1 MQLVLKKKAVSLKE
15 RFTVTDAQENALY
28 NVEGKAFSWGHQI
41 DVTDASGARVAHIRQ
56 KLLALTPHYFITLGG
71 GEEMELKGHFTLIHP
86 HYTLETPEGDW
97 EVRGNFTQH
106 EYTITRGEE
115 TVASV
120 SQKWFAWGDT
130 YLVDVAEDKNAVPAL
145 CVMIAL
151 NCVDA
156 DTIAASAGSAN

>member
-15 RFTVTDAQENALY
+15 CFTVTDAQENALY
-28 NVEGKAFSWGHQI
+28 NVEGKAFSWGHQL

-56 KLLALTPHYFITLGG
+56 KLLALTPHYFITLDG
-71 GEEMELKGHFTLIHP
+71 GEEMELKGHLTLIHP

-97 EVRGNFTQH
+97 EVRGDFTQH

>member
-56 KLLALTPHYFITLGG
+56 KLLAHYFITLGG

-156 DTIAASAGSAN
+156 DTIAASAN

>member
-28 NVEGKAFSWGHQI
+28 NVEGKTFSWGHQI

-86 HYTLETPEGDW
+86 HYTLETPDGDW